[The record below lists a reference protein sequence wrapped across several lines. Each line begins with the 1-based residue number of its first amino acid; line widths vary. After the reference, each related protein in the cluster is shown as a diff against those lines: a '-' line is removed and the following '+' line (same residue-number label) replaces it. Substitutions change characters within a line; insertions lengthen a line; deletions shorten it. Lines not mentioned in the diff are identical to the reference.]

1 MGSLTSG
8 KDRFRLMR
16 PASAYQPNDRRRG
29 IEKLQSSLIC
39 CANIFIQAICALAA
53 GLTSASGSAM
63 AASEMQELAAT
74 LHSAEFSP
82 RVDQLLKAGHPAQA
96 LELADLGLEKNPRS
110 AQLRFSRTVALERLG
125 RTEEAAKALR
135 SLIAEYPEIP
145 EPYNNLAVIE
155 AGMGSLEEAV
165 KLLDRALLL
174 NPNFATALKN
184 RGDVY
189 LALALESYEAAAPSL
204 TSNTELQQR
213 LKTLRRLTAH

>member
-1 MGSLTSG
+1 MPI
-8 KDRFRLMR
+8 FRLRR
-16 PASAYQPNDRRRG
+16 PLRGYIFSA
-29 IEKLQSSLIC
+29 LLCS
-39 CANIFIQAICALAA
+39 ALAA

-74 LHSAEFSP
+74 LHAAEFSP

-174 NPNFATALKN
+174 ESQPLQSASRKN
-184 RGDVY
+184 RGDVIPRARARE
-189 LALALESYEAAAPSL
+189 LEALHRASPPTPNCSSA
-204 TSNTELQQR
+204 
-213 LKTLRRLTAH
+213 

>member
-1 MGSLTSG
+1 MPI
-8 KDRFRLMR
+8 FRLRR
-16 PASAYQPNDRRRG
+16 PLRGYIFSA
-29 IEKLQSSLIC
+29 LIC
-39 CANIFIQAICALAA
+39 SALAA

-96 LELADLGLEKNPRS
+96 LELEKNPRS

-174 NPNFATALKN
+174 NPNFATAQKN

-204 TSNTELQQR
+204 SSNTELQQR

>member
-1 MGSLTSG
+1 MISFSRPDTLH
-8 KDRFRLMR
+8 KRLNL
-16 PASAYQPNDRRRG
+16 PTLVWKKIPAAPSFASAEPSHWN
-29 IEKLQSSLIC
+29 
-39 CANIFIQAICALAA
+39 
-53 GLTSASGSAM
+53 GSA
-63 AASEMQELAAT
+63 
-74 LHSAEFSP
+74 
-82 RVDQLLKAGHPAQA
+82 
-96 LELADLGLEKNPRS
+96 
-110 AQLRFSRTVALERLG
+110 
-125 RTEEAAKALR
+125 EEAAKALR

-204 TSNTELQQR
+204 SSNTELQQR

>member
-1 MGSLTSG
+1 MPI
-8 KDRFRLMR
+8 FRLRR
-16 PASAYQPNDRRRG
+16 PLRGYIFSA
-29 IEKLQSSLIC
+29 LIC
-39 CANIFIQAICALAA
+39 SALAA
-53 GLTSASGSAM
+53 GLASASGSAM
-63 AASEMQELAAT
+63 AASEMQELA
-74 LHSAEFSP
+74 AEFSP

-125 RTEEAAKALR
+125 RTEEATKALR

-174 NPNFATALKN
+174 NPNFATAQKN

-204 TSNTELQQR
+204 SSNTELQQR

>member
-1 MGSLTSG
+1 MPI
-8 KDRFRLMR
+8 FRLRR
-16 PASAYQPNDRRRG
+16 PLRGYIFSA
-29 IEKLQSSLIC
+29 LLCS
-39 CANIFIQAICALAA
+39 ALAA

-74 LHSAEFSP
+74 LHAAEFSP

-110 AQLRFSRTVALERLG
+110 AQLRFSRTVALERL
-125 RTEEAAKALR
+125 AKALR

-174 NPNFATALKN
+174 NPNFATAQKN
-184 RGDVY
+184 RGDVS

-204 TSNTELQQR
+204 SSNTELQQR

>member
-1 MGSLTSG
+1 MISFSRPDTLH
-8 KDRFRLMR
+8 KRLNL
-16 PASAYQPNDRRRG
+16 PTLAWKKIPAAPSFASAEP
-29 IEKLQSSLIC
+29 S
-39 CANIFIQAICALAA
+39 
-53 GLTSASGSAM
+53 
-63 AASEMQELAAT
+63 
-74 LHSAEFSP
+74 
-82 RVDQLLKAGHPAQA
+82 
-96 LELADLGLEKNPRS
+96 RS
-110 AQLRFSRTVALERLG
+110 NG

-174 NPNFATALKN
+174 NPNFATAQKN

-204 TSNTELQQR
+204 SSNTELQQR

>member
-1 MGSLTSG
+1 MPI
-8 KDRFRLMR
+8 FRLRR
-16 PASAYQPNDRRRG
+16 PLRGYIFSA
-29 IEKLQSSLIC
+29 LIC
-39 CANIFIQAICALAA
+39 SALAA

-96 LELADLGLEKNPRS
+96 LELADLGLEKNPRR

-174 NPNFATALKN
+174 NPNFATAQKN

-204 TSNTELQQR
+204 SSNTELQQR

>member
-1 MGSLTSG
+1 MPI
-8 KDRFRLMR
+8 FRLRR
-16 PASAYQPNDRRRG
+16 PLRGYIFSA
-29 IEKLQSSLIC
+29 LIC
-39 CANIFIQAICALAA
+39 SALAA

-125 RTEEAAKALR
+125 RTEAKALR

-184 RGDVY
+184 SGDVY

>member
-1 MGSLTSG
+1 MPI
-8 KDRFRLMR
+8 FRLRR
-16 PASAYQPNDRRRG
+16 PLRGYIFSA
-29 IEKLQSSLIC
+29 LLCS
-39 CANIFIQAICALAA
+39 ALAA

-74 LHSAEFSP
+74 LHAAEFSP

-165 KLLDRALLL
+165 KLL
-174 NPNFATALKN
+174 TAPCSSIPTL
-184 RGDVY
+184 
-189 LALALESYEAAAPSL
+189 
-204 TSNTELQQR
+204 QR
-213 LKTLRRLTAH
+213 LRKTAATCTSRSRSRATKPLHRASPPTPNCSSA

>member
-1 MGSLTSG
+1 MPI
-8 KDRFRLMR
+8 FRLRR
-16 PASAYQPNDRRRG
+16 PLRGYIFSA
-29 IEKLQSSLIC
+29 LIC
-39 CANIFIQAICALAA
+39 SALAA

-82 RVDQLLKAGHPAQA
+82 RVDQLLKAGHLAQA

-213 LKTLRRLTAH
+213 LKTLRRLAAH

>member
-1 MGSLTSG
+1 MISFS
-8 KDRFRLMR
+8 R
-16 PASAYQPNDRRRG
+16 PD
-29 IEKLQSSLIC
+29 
-39 CANIFIQAICALAA
+39 
-53 GLTSASGSAM
+53 
-63 AASEMQELAAT
+63 T
-74 LHSAEFSP
+74 LHKRLNLPTLAW
-82 RVDQLLKAGHPAQA
+82 KKIPAA
-96 LELADLGLEKNPRS
+96 P
-110 AQLRFSRTVALERLG
+110 SRTVALERLG

-174 NPNFATALKN
+174 NPNFATAQKN

-204 TSNTELQQR
+204 SSNTELQQR

>member
-1 MGSLTSG
+1 MISFS
-8 KDRFRLMR
+8 R
-16 PASAYQPNDRRRG
+16 PD
-29 IEKLQSSLIC
+29 
-39 CANIFIQAICALAA
+39 
-53 GLTSASGSAM
+53 
-63 AASEMQELAAT
+63 T
-74 LHSAEFSP
+74 LHKRLNLPTLAW
-82 RVDQLLKAGHPAQA
+82 KKIPAA
-96 LELADLGLEKNPRS
+96 PS
-110 AQLRFSRTVALERLG
+110 FSRTVALERLG

-174 NPNFATALKN
+174 NPNFATAQKN

-204 TSNTELQQR
+204 SSNTELQQR